1 MQFHV
6 LSLSQDFGCSVVT
19 YNKSNIVPVGII
31 DRTELTF
38 SIELSFLMIRS
49 EKNPNPYMCIFI
61 VIYTQAHLHLWGDAN
76 QHLF

>member
-19 YNKSNIVPVGII
+19 YNKSNVVPVGII

-49 EKNPNPYMCIFI
+49 EKKSQPIYVYIHSY
-61 VIYTQAHLHLWGDAN
+61 IYTSTFTFMGRC
-76 QHLF
+76 

>member
-49 EKNPNPYMCIFI
+49 EKKIPTHICVYS
-61 VIYTQAHLHLWGDAN
+61 
-76 QHLF
+76 